1 MTPLSCVT
9 RIAMLSCRGCG
20 LVFQTESAL
29 RRHRNSGRLA
39 HSNQC
44 RTVSSTAFGSGKQD
58 SDDRFQDIPPS
69 LEEDVLEVMW
79 ADDGDAGGGSVPSQ
93 SAIQVKS
100 EHKTVLS
107 YVSYL

>member
-44 RTVSSTAFGSGKQD
+44 RTVSSTAFGSGEQD

-69 LEEDVLEVMW
+69 LEDDVLEAMW
-79 ADDGDAGGGSVPSQ
+79 ADDGDAAGRALPFQ
-93 SAIQVKS
+93 PALQVQKRTQNS
-100 EHKTVLS
+100 LILSVLS
-107 YVSYL
+107 